1 MSEIVEHFQ
10 QQARFKDE
18 NEAGEIRLKLE
29 TLVNSILAQVEKR
42 DKRFQS
48 TLIKSGSV
56 YEGVKVQQP
65 DEFDFMIRIN
75 SLTNEPLLYPCD
87 KGDGYVKLALNDDE
101 WSEFKDEQ
109 GFFSP
114 NQLSRHFKKLVNE
127 SLSDVDVPEGLVIQ
141 RTDRQLLEGPW
152 GPVYLNLLGNST
164 GQENPSGL
172 MYSETHGPATT
183 LYISWQGGNS
193 YKHLEVTVDLTL
205 SLEYLISR
213 LPVQLPR
220 LPQSVDQCLQ
230 RSGFHV
236 VPAGFD
242 IWRISFSVV
251 EKEILFDSPDG
262 FKVCFRVLKIMRN
275 NISELLGLD
284 PSLVPS
290 YIIKTTLLPQL
301 FSTGHCWEKDHLPQL
316 IEKALEVILQGITSE
331 KINSFFVPHYNL
343 LSVGDH
349 ENRLRQCILKE
360 MLNEMR
366 GLKKKHTVEDVK
378 ETRQQI
384 RVLEML
390 DLLEYLVSSTMHG
403 KDPITVW
410 NKMFVNIDNIP
421 HTNKYGWFWNQVT
434 DLNSTELDD
443 NAYSFLIQIWSLL
456 ETFFKQLLTSLQGEL
471 NLLAQKFYIRTC
483 EKKKEYELKHQVTPQ
498 DTAEQMPVRQ
508 FAYEIAHD
516 LVETYVGDEGYA
528 FWSNLHKSIP
538 SEYRL
543 LRFFR
548 DVAEVTVNSGSAEG
562 LAMFKERMKQY
573 LAFVP
578 EPYLMTLIVNFISQI
593 FSFAKDILKVK
604 LDYITIPEL
613 DLD

>member
-1 MSEIVEHFQ
+1 MSEIVEYFH

-42 DKRFQS
+42 DKRFES
-48 TLIKSGSV
+48 TLIQSGSV

-75 SLTNEPLLYPCD
+75 SLTNKPLLYPCD

-101 WSEFKDEQ
+101 WSEFKDEE

-127 SLSDVDVPEGLVIQ
+127 SLSEVDAPEGLVIQ

-164 GQENPSGL
+164 GRDNPSGL

-183 LYISWQGGNS
+183 LYISWQGGGS
-193 YKHLEVTVDLTL
+193 YNNLEVTVDLTL

-220 LPQSVDQCLQ
+220 LPQSVDQSLQ

-262 FKVCFRVLKIMRN
+262 FKVCFRVLKITRN

-290 YIIKTTLLPQL
+290 YIIKTILLSQL
-301 FSTGHCWEKDHLPQL
+301 FSTRHCWEKDHLPQL

-331 KINSFFVPHYNL
+331 KINSFFIPHYNL

-360 MLNEMR
+360 MLNEIR
-366 GLKKKHTVEDVK
+366 GLERKHTVE
-378 ETRQQI
+378 
-384 RVLEML
+384 
-390 DLLEYLVSSTMHG
+390 
-403 KDPITVW
+403 TV
-410 NKMFVNIDNIP
+410 
-421 HTNKYGWFWNQVT
+421 
-434 DLNSTELDD
+434 
-443 NAYSFLIQIWSLL
+443 
-456 ETFFKQLLTSLQGEL
+456 
-471 NLLAQKFYIRTC
+471 
-483 EKKKEYELKHQVTPQ
+483 
-498 DTAEQMPVRQ
+498 
-508 FAYEIAHD
+508 
-516 LVETYVGDEGYA
+516 
-528 FWSNLHKSIP
+528 
-538 SEYRL
+538 
-543 LRFFR
+543 
-548 DVAEVTVNSGSAEG
+548 
-562 LAMFKERMKQY
+562 
-573 LAFVP
+573 
-578 EPYLMTLIVNFISQI
+578 
-593 FSFAKDILKVK
+593 
-604 LDYITIPEL
+604 
-613 DLD
+613 